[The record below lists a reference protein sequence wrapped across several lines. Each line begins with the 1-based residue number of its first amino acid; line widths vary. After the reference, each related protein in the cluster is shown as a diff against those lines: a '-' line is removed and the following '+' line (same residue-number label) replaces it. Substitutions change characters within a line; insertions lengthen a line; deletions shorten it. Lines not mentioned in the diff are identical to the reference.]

1 MKACQQNTPTNI
13 LLILLGHSFAVLTK
27 NDTNIETSE
36 SAEKMH
42 IGMGIGA
49 SATNEA
55 PAWKPLPK
63 RLQIPKAVPQSAVG
77 NTHGVAQ

>member
-1 MKACQQNTPTNI
+1 M
-13 LLILLGHSFAVLTK
+13 
-27 NDTNIETSE
+27 DTSAR
-36 SAEKMH
+36 AEKIL
-42 IGMGIGA
+42 IGMGIGE